1 MVAVDGR
8 SVAAQSVAAD
18 LFCSTLLWCRLG
30 RVERGEVEEDVPGC
44 S

>member
-8 SVAAQSVAAD
+8 SAAAQSVAAD
-18 LFCSTLLWCRLG
+18 LFCSTRLWCRL
-30 RVERGEVEEDVPGC
+30 ERMERSEVEEDVPGC